1 MNTVSVQTIYSNEWC
16 NIKKTWGLVY
26 NLPLDHGRVHQRT
39 GYVQASSAEK
49 QMESNSWMKKTGK
62 FYCEEHAFNNNQD
75 MQTNMDDID
84 VVYPV
89 VITHLDIQGK
99 YIPCCFSR
107 YHCFPFLARQ
117 RGHIMSHPNLFPDL
131 NTFSRAFI
139 AYPLARVCRAWIKDY
154 DWEKAGLVL
163 GSRWLMVT

>member
-1 MNTVSVQTIYSNEWC
+1 MNTVSVRTTYSNEWC
-16 NIKKTWGLVY
+16 NIKITWGLVY

-39 GYVQASSAEK
+39 GYVQPSSAEK

-75 MQTNMDDID
+75 MQQNNVDDIVHTVD
-84 VVYPV
+84 
-89 VITHLDIQGK
+89 ITHLDIQGK

-107 YHCFPFLARQ
+107 YHCFPFLVVAIPSRQ
-117 RGHIMSHPNLFPDL
+117 HGHIISHPNLFPDL

-139 AYPLARVCRAWIKDY
+139 AHPLAPC
-154 DWEKAGLVL
+154 
-163 GSRWLMVT
+163 M